1 MMIKIGESTMTE
13 IQFRVNKLSRVYGK
27 KNPFWALREVSLDI
41 NAGEMIAIIGKS
53 GSGKSTLMHLLATL
67 DRPTSGSITLEDQ
80 DLGSLNSRALS
91 AVRNQTFGFIFQQ
104 FFLNPK
110 ESVIDNVALPLK
122 IAGVNKRE
130 RQSRAAEALA
140 VLDLQDKA
148 NMQAKDLS
156 GGQMQRVCIARALV
170 TNPKIIFADEP
181 TGNLDSENGQIVIDL
196 LRSLCKEKGITVIMV
211 THDPDIAASC
221 DRQIRLKDGR
231 LEIAK

>member
-80 DLGSLNSRALS
+80 DLGSLNSSALS

-130 RQSRAAEALA
+130 RQSRAVETLA

-211 THDPDIAASC
+211 THDADIAASC

>member
-211 THDPDIAASC
+211 THDADIAASC
-221 DRQIRLKDGR
+221 DRQIRLKDGQ

>member
-221 DRQIRLKDGR
+221 DRQIRLKDGQ